1 MKYADRVTVD
11 PEILV
16 GKPVITG
23 TRMSVEFILELLA
36 NGWTYEEILNNY
48 PQLVQEDILAA
59 IEYSLEVMKE
69 EKVYNVG

>member
-1 MKYADRVTVD
+1 MKYADQVTVD
-11 PEILV
+11 PEILI

-23 TRMSVEFILELLA
+23 TRMSVEFVLELLA

>member
-69 EKVYNVG
+69 EKVYNFG

>member
-1 MKYADRVTVD
+1 
-11 PEILV
+11 
-16 GKPVITG
+16 
-23 TRMSVEFILELLA
+23 LLA

-69 EKVYNVG
+69 EKVYNFG

>member
-59 IEYSLEVMKE
+59 IEYSLEVLKE
-69 EKVYNVG
+69 EKVYNFG